1 MTAQVFLATNNSKKL
16 AELRRII
23 AEQDVDIEV
32 ASMADVEPYAEPGET
47 EWSFAGNALI
57 KARAGAEHTGLVS
70 IADDSGICVDALG
83 GSPGVRSSR
92 WAGPECEDVA
102 NLELV
107 LRQIDDVEH
116 PRRTAQFRA
125 VVALVTPDG
134 REFTFDGEMT
144 GCIARAPRGSHG
156 FGYDPIFVPDD
167 QPEDCERRRTS
178 AEMLAAEKDAISHR
192 GRAMRAMMP
201 TLMDVL
207 GLRASQK

>member
-1 MTAQVFLATNNSKKL
+1 MTARVFLATNNAKKL

-23 AEQDVDIEV
+23 ADQGADIEV
-32 ASMADVEPYAEPGET
+32 ASMDDVVAYPQPAET
-47 EWSFAGNALI
+47 EWTFAGNALI
-57 KARAGAEHTGLVS
+57 KARAGVEHTGMVS

-134 REFTFDGEMT
+134 QEFTFDGEMK
-144 GCIARAPRGSHG
+144 GCIARAPRGAHG

-167 QPEDCERRRTS
+167 QPKEDCDRRRTA
-178 AEMLAAEKDAISHR
+178 AEMSSAEKDAISHR
-192 GRAMRAMMP
+192 GKALRAMMP
-201 TLMDVL
+201 TLVEVL
-207 GLRASQK
+207 K